1 MTDNASDSA
10 NPVLQI
16 LQTLKTLVAGIDPND
31 QLSLLK
37 LLRWFKEMPK
47 TLPEAVLMP
56 LDEARKLAL
65 RMSGNDRAPEKTL
78 GELAAVVD
86 KVIKSVDKKPS
97 GKAPPPDTG
106 PAPDEENPSDQ
117 DRLLFGDF
125 IPEAGEHLQAAE
137 SALLT
142 LEKAPNDPDAIN
154 TVFRAFHTLKGM
166 AGYVHLRYCTD
177 LAHHAESLLSRVREK
192 EMAYGPGIAD
202 LSLRSIDMM
211 KSLVD
216 CVQAATQGG
225 SLRKLPGYD
234 NLLADLRKATE
245 SGVVDS
251 PGPALASNA
260 SANPTMAET
269 PAPAGTNAPPA
280 NAPQGANAP
289 ANAPLGANAPSMVE
303 TTVRVRTDRL
313 DRLVNAVGE
322 LVIAQSMITQ
332 DPVVTSP
339 ENALL
344 ARKVAHLDRVVRD
357 LRDLAMALRL
367 VPMKGP
373 FQKAARAIR
382 DVAQKSGKAVDLHL
396 YGEEAEVDRNVVET
410 LDQLLLHLVRNAVDH
425 GLETPAEREEC
436 NKPPVGQLF
445 LSATHEGGNL
455 VVEVR
460 EDGRGMNREKI
471 LKKARE
477 RGLVPMD
484 RELTEDEILRLI
496 FLPGFST
503 ADKVTEVSGRGVG
516 LDVVKKGI
524 ENLRGQL
531 DVASKQGQGSR
542 FRLRLPLTL
551 AVTDGMLVRV
561 GDQTVILPILNIR
574 QTVRPEPG
582 IISTVTGRGEL
593 LNLRGEMVPIFRLGR
608 VLGFSD
614 KRSDEGLLIIV
625 EDQSTPA
632 ALWVDDLLGQQQVVT
647 KSLGSWFGQVPGV
660 SGGAIL
666 GDGKVG
672 LILDPGEIV
681 RLAREDG
688 PPPLVQPET
697 QMTVTP

>member
-1 MTDNASDSA
+1 MTDTNDSSDTKGTPSVVSGA
-10 NPVLQI
+10 EPLLVL
-16 LQTLKTLVAGIDPND
+16 KSLVTAVDPND

-37 LLRWFKEMPK
+37 LMRWFKEIPSTIPPDARPM
-47 TLPEAVLMP
+47 
-56 LDEARKLAL
+56 LDEARLLVL
-65 RMSGNDRAPEKTL
+65 RMTGNDRTPEKTL
-78 GELAAVVD
+78 ADLAALVDRVV
-86 KVIKSVDKKPS
+86 KSVETKAAPAPAA
-97 GKAPPPDTG
+97 APPPKAVV
-106 PAPDEENPSDQ
+106 APDEETPADQ
-117 DRLLFGDF
+117 DRLLFVDF

-142 LEKAPNDPDAIN
+142 LEKAPSDSDAIN

-166 AGYVHLRYCTD
+166 AGYVHLRFCTD
-177 LAHHAESLLSRVREK
+177 LAHHAESLLSKVREK

-202 LSLRSIDMM
+202 LSLRSIDVM
-211 KSLVD
+211 KFLVES
-216 CVQAATQGG
+216 VQAASQSG
-225 SLRKLPGYD
+225 SIRKPVGYD
-234 NLLADLRKATE
+234 ELLSLLKNATE
-245 SGVVDS
+245 KGVVD
-251 PGPALASNA
+251 PPAR
-260 SANPTMAET
+260 TMGT
-269 PAPAGTNAPPA
+269 PAPAAPAATAAAAPP
-280 NAPQGANAP
+280 PQAARPG
-289 ANAPLGANAPSMVE
+289 GDTTME

-332 DPVVTSP
+332 DPIVTDP
-339 ENALL
+339 ANGLL
-344 ARKVAHLDRVVRD
+344 SRKVAHLDRVVRD

-373 FQKAARAIR
+373 FQKASRAIR

-425 GLETPAEREEC
+425 GLETPVEREQAG
-436 NKPPVGQLF
+436 KSPIGQLY
-445 LSATHEGGNL
+445 LSATHEGGSL

-477 RGLVPMD
+477 RGLVPPD
-484 RELTEDEILRLI
+484 RDLTEDEILRLI

-503 ADKVTEVSGRGVG
+503 AEKVTEVSGRGVG

-531 DVASKQGQGSR
+531 DVTSKTGQGSR

-561 GDQTVILPILNIR
+561 GDQTFILPILNIR
-574 QTVRPEPG
+574 QTVRPEKG
-582 IISTVTGRGEL
+582 MISTVTGRGEL
-593 LNLRGEMVPIFRLGR
+593 LNLRGEMVPVFRLRR
-608 VLGFSD
+608 VLGLPEEGTED
-614 KRSDEGLLIIV
+614 GLLIIV
-625 EDQSTPA
+625 EDQTTPA

-647 KSLGSWFGQVPGV
+647 KSLGTWFGQVPGV

-672 LILDPGEIV
+672 LILDPAEVV
-681 RLAREDG
+681 RLARTDA
-688 PPPLVQPET
+688 PVPLPVKTEMPAA
-697 QMTVTP
+697 V

>member
-1 MTDNASDSA
+1 MTDTNEPPSKNDTPA
-10 NPVLQI
+10 V
-16 LQTLKTLVAGIDPND
+16 VAGAEPILGLKALVEGVDPTD

-37 LLRWFKEMPK
+37 LARWFKELPDTIPPALK
-47 TLPEAVLMP
+47 TP
-56 LDEARKLAL
+56 LDEARLLVL
-65 RMSGNDRAPEKTL
+65 RMTGNDRTPDKTLADLAALVDRVVKSVETQPPSHPAPPEAPASAPIAVAPE
-78 GELAAVVD
+78 
-86 KVIKSVDKKPS
+86 
-97 GKAPPPDTG
+97 
-106 PAPDEENPSDQ
+106 EETPVDQ
-117 DRLLFGDF
+117 DRLLFADF

-142 LEKAPNDPDAIN
+142 LEKTPTDPDAIN

-166 AGYVHLRYCTD
+166 AGYVHLRFCTD
-177 LAHHAESLLSRVREK
+177 LAHHAESLLSKVREK

-202 LSLRSIDMM
+202 LSLRSIDVM
-211 KSLVD
+211 KFLIEG
-216 CVQAATQGG
+216 VQAASQSG
-225 SLRKLPGYD
+225 SIRKPTGYD
-234 NLLADLRKATE
+234 ELLSLLKNATE
-245 SGVVDS
+245 KGVVDLVTKPMGGS
-251 PGPALASNA
+251 S
-260 SANPTMAET
+260 
-269 PAPAGTNAPPA
+269 PAPAA
-280 NAPQGANAP
+280 NAPTA
-289 ANAPLGANAPSMVE
+289 APSTPAARPGGDASTE

-332 DPVVTSP
+332 DPIVTEPNNGVLS
-339 ENALL
+339 
-344 ARKVAHLDRVVRD
+344 RKVAHLDRVVRD

-373 FQKAARAIR
+373 FQKASRAIR

-425 GLETPAEREEC
+425 GLETPVEREQAG
-436 NKPPVGQLF
+436 KSPVGQLY
-445 LSATHEGGNL
+445 LSATHEGGSL

-477 RGLVPMD
+477 RGLVPGD
-484 RELTEDEILRLI
+484 RDLTEDEILRLI

-503 ADKVTEVSGRGVG
+503 AEKVTEVSGRGVG

-531 DVASKQGQGSR
+531 DVTSKMGQGSR

-561 GDQTVILPILNIR
+561 GDQTFILPILNIR
-574 QTVRPEPG
+574 QTVRPEKG
-582 IISTVTGRGEL
+582 MISTVTGRGEL
-593 LNLRGEMVPIFRLGR
+593 LNLRGEMVPVFRLRR
-608 VLGFSD
+608 VLGLSEEGTED
-614 KRSDEGLLIIV
+614 GLLIIV
-625 EDQSTPA
+625 EDQTTPA

-647 KSLGSWFGQVPGV
+647 KSLGTWFGQVPGV

-672 LILDPGEIV
+672 LILDPAEIV
-681 RLAREDG
+681 RLARTDA
-688 PPPLVQPET
+688 PMPLPLKSDRP
-697 QMTVTP
+697 VTA

>member
-1 MTDNASDSA
+1 MTDNPAAAS
-10 NPVLQI
+10 NPIQQT
-16 LQTLKTLVAGIDPND
+16 LQTLKSLVAGIDPND

-37 LLRWFKEMPK
+37 LLRWFKDMPK
-47 TLPEAVLMP
+47 TMPEAVLLQ
-56 LDEARKLAL
+56 LDEARKMAL
-65 RMSGNDRAPEKTL
+65 RMSGNDRSPEKTL

-86 KVIKSVDKKPS
+86 KVIKSVENKPAS
-97 GKAPPPDTG
+97 KPPAPDTG

-211 KSLVD
+211 KSLVE
-216 CVQAATQGG
+216 CVQAAAQGG
-225 SLRKLPGYD
+225 SLRKLEGYD
-234 NLLADLRKATE
+234 TLLADLRKATE
-245 SGVVDS
+245 SGVADS
-251 PGPALASNA
+251 SAPMPTGSSESAPAREVV
-260 SANPTMAET
+260 SANPV
-269 PAPAGTNAPPA
+269 AGA
-280 NAPQGANAP
+280 NAPAAANAPSGANAP
-289 ANAPLGANAPSMVE
+289 ANVPRGESMVE

-396 YGEEAEVDRNVVET
+396 HGEEAEVDRNVVET

-425 GLETPAEREEC
+425 GLETPAEREEAK
-436 NKPPVGQLF
+436 KPPVGHLF

-477 RGLVPMD
+477 RGLVPVD

-531 DVASKQGQGSR
+531 DVTSKQGQGSR

-561 GDQTVILPILNIR
+561 GDQTIILPILNIR

-582 IISTVTGRGEL
+582 IITTVTGRGEL

-647 KSLGSWFGQVPGV
+647 KSLGTWFGQVPGV

-688 PPPLVQPET
+688 PPPLIQPET
-697 QMTVTP
+697 QMTATP

>member
-1 MTDNASDSA
+1 MTDTNDSA
-10 NPVLQI
+10 KGTPSVVPGAEPILVL
-16 LQTLKTLVAGIDPND
+16 KSLVAAVDPND

-37 LLRWFKEMPK
+37 LMRWFKEIPVSIPPDLKSM
-47 TLPEAVLMP
+47 
-56 LDEARKLAL
+56 LDEARLLVL
-65 RMSGNDRAPEKTL
+65 RMTGNDRTPEKTL
-78 GELAAVVD
+78 ADLAALVDRVV
-86 KVIKSVDKKPS
+86 KSVESKAAPAPVA
-97 GKAPPPDTG
+97 APPPKAVVAPEEET
-106 PAPDEENPSDQ
+106 PADQ
-117 DRLLFGDF
+117 DRLLFADF

-142 LEKAPNDPDAIN
+142 LEKAPSDSDAIN

-166 AGYVHLRYCTD
+166 AGYVHLRFCTD
-177 LAHHAESLLSRVREK
+177 LAHHAESLLSKVREK

-202 LSLRSIDMM
+202 LSLRSIDVM
-211 KSLVD
+211 KFLVES
-216 CVQAATQGG
+216 VQAASQSG
-225 SLRKLPGYD
+225 SIRKPVGYD
-234 NLLADLRKATE
+234 ELLGLLKNATE
-245 SGVVDS
+245 KGVVDPPARI
-251 PGPALASNA
+251 PGAVAPPPAATA
-260 SANPTMAET
+260 
-269 PAPAGTNAPPA
+269 APAAAAPP
-280 NAPQGANAP
+280 PQAARPG
-289 ANAPLGANAPSMVE
+289 GDTTME

-332 DPVVTSP
+332 DPIVTDPTNGVLS
-339 ENALL
+339 
-344 ARKVAHLDRVVRD
+344 RKVAHLDRVVRD

-373 FQKAARAIR
+373 FQKASRAIR

-425 GLETPAEREEC
+425 GLETPVEREHAG
-436 NKPPVGQLF
+436 KSPIGQLY
-445 LSATHEGGNL
+445 LSATHEGGSL

-460 EDGRGMNREKI
+460 EDGRGMNRDKI

-477 RGLVPMD
+477 RGLVPPD
-484 RELTEDEILRLI
+484 RDLTEDEILRLI

-531 DVASKQGQGSR
+531 DVTSKAGQGSR

-561 GDQTVILPILNIR
+561 GDQTFILPILNIR
-574 QTVRPEPG
+574 QTVRPEKG
-582 IISTVTGRGEL
+582 MISTVTGRGEL
-593 LNLRGEMVPIFRLGR
+593 LNLRGEMVPIFRLRR
-608 VLGFSD
+608 VLGLSEEGTED
-614 KRSDEGLLIIV
+614 GLLIIV
-625 EDQSTPA
+625 EDQTTPA

-647 KSLGSWFGQVPGV
+647 KSLGTWFGQVPGV

-672 LILDPGEIV
+672 LILDPAEVV
-681 RLAREDG
+681 RLARTDA
-688 PPPLVQPET
+688 PVPLPVKTEAP
-697 QMTVTP
+697 VSA

>member
-1 MTDNASDSA
+1 MTDTNDATQTNGSSS
-10 NPVLQI
+10 VLPGMEP
-16 LQTLKTLVAGIDPND
+16 LFALKALVSKVDPND

-37 LLRWFKEMPK
+37 LARWFKEVPP
-47 TLPEAVLMP
+47 TLPVTLKP
-56 LDEARKLAL
+56 SLDESRLMVL
-65 RMSGNDRAPEKTL
+65 RMTGNDRTPEKTL
-78 GELAAVVD
+78 ADLAALVD
-86 KVIKSVDKKPS
+86 RVIKSVETPPT
-97 GKAPPPDTG
+97 APVPVESTPMIV
-106 PAPDEENPSDQ
+106 APGEETPSDQ
-117 DRLLFGDF
+117 DRTLFADF
-125 IPEAGEHLQAAE
+125 IPEAGEHMQAAE

-142 LEKAPNDPDAIN
+142 LEKAPDDADAIN

-166 AGYVHLRYCTD
+166 AGYVHLRFCTD
-177 LAHHAESLLSRVREK
+177 LAHHAESLLSRVRDK
-192 EMAYGPGIAD
+192 EMTYGPGIAD
-202 LSLRSIDMM
+202 LSLRSIDVM
-211 KSLVD
+211 KILVES
-216 CVQAATQGG
+216 VQAASQSG
-225 SLRKLPGYD
+225 SIAKPEAYD
-234 NLLADLRKATE
+234 ELLHLLKKATD
-245 SGVVDS
+245 SGVVD
-251 PGPALASNA
+251 
-260 SANPTMAET
+260 ET
-269 PAPAGTNAPPA
+269 PRPAGKIPPPAVNEPTAGAPKTTAPAKAARPA
-280 NAPQGANAP
+280 GEAMA
-289 ANAPLGANAPSMVE
+289 E

-332 DPVVTSP
+332 DPVVTDP
-339 ENALL
+339 ANAILS
-344 ARKVAHLDRVVRD
+344 RKVAHLDRVVRD

-425 GLETPAEREEC
+425 GLETPAEREQAG
-436 NKPPVGQLF
+436 KSPTGQLF

-455 VVEVR
+455 LVEVR

-471 LKKARE
+471 LNRARE
-477 RGLVPMD
+477 RGLVPAD
-484 RELTEDEILRLI
+484 RELTEDETLRLI
-496 FLPGFST
+496 FMPGFST
-503 ADKVTEVSGRGVG
+503 AEKVTEVSGRGVG

-531 DVASKQGQGSR
+531 DVTSKQGMGSR

-561 GDQTVILPILNIR
+561 ESQTFILPILNIR
-574 QTVRPEPG
+574 QTVRPETG
-582 IISTVTGRGEL
+582 TISTVTGRGEL
-593 LNLRGEMVPIFRLGR
+593 LNLRGEMVPVFRMRR
-608 VLGFSD
+608 VLGLPEEGAG
-614 KRSDEGLLIIV
+614 EGLLIIV

-647 KSLGSWFGQVPGV
+647 KSLGTWFGQVPGV

-672 LILDPGEIV
+672 LILDPAEIV
-681 RLAREDG
+681 RLARTDG
-688 PPPLVQPET
+688 PVPLSLPV
-697 QMTVTP
+697 

>member
-1 MTDNASDSA
+1 MTDTNDSA
-10 NPVLQI
+10 KGTPSVIQGAEPL
-16 LQTLKTLVAGIDPND
+16 LLLKSLVAAVDPND

-37 LLRWFKEMPK
+37 LMRWFKEIPASIPPDTKPM
-47 TLPEAVLMP
+47 
-56 LDEARKLAL
+56 LDEARLLVL
-65 RMSGNDRAPEKTL
+65 RMTGNDRTPEKTL
-78 GELAAVVD
+78 ADLAALVDRVVKSVETKAAPPPAAATPAPAAVV
-86 KVIKSVDKKPS
+86 SPEEE
-97 GKAPPPDTG
+97 T
-106 PAPDEENPSDQ
+106 PADQ
-117 DRLLFGDF
+117 DRLLFPDF

-142 LEKAPNDPDAIN
+142 LEKAPSDPDAIN

-166 AGYVHLRYCTD
+166 AGYVHLRFCTD
-177 LAHHAESLLSRVREK
+177 LAHHAESLLSKVREK

-202 LSLRSIDMM
+202 LSLRSIDVM
-211 KSLVD
+211 KFLIES
-216 CVQAATQGG
+216 VQAASQSG
-225 SLRKLPGYD
+225 SIKKPTGYD
-234 NLLADLRKATE
+234 ELLSLLKNATE
-245 SGVVDS
+245 KGVVD
-251 PGPALASNA
+251 PPARSVG
-260 SANPTMAET
+260 SSS
-269 PAPAGTNAPPA
+269 PAPAAPSTAAAPPP
-280 NAPQGANAP
+280 PQAARAGGDTN
-289 ANAPLGANAPSMVE
+289 ME

-332 DPVVTSP
+332 DPIVTAPDNGVLS
-339 ENALL
+339 
-344 ARKVAHLDRVVRD
+344 RKVAHLDRVVRD

-373 FQKAARAIR
+373 FQKASRAIR

-425 GLETPAEREEC
+425 GLETPVEREQAG
-436 NKPPVGQLF
+436 KSPIGQLY
-445 LSATHEGGNL
+445 LSATHEGGSL

-460 EDGRGMNREKI
+460 EDGRGMNRDKI

-477 RGLVPMD
+477 RGLVPAD

-531 DVASKQGQGSR
+531 DVTSKAGQGSR

-561 GDQTVILPILNIR
+561 GDQTFILPILNIR
-574 QTVRPEPG
+574 QTVRPEKG
-582 IISTVTGRGEL
+582 MISTVTGRGEL
-593 LNLRGEMVPIFRLGR
+593 LNLRGEMVPIFRLRR
-608 VLGFSD
+608 VLGLSEEGTED
-614 KRSDEGLLIIV
+614 GLLIIV
-625 EDQSTPA
+625 EDQTTPA

-647 KSLGSWFGQVPGV
+647 KSLGTWFGQVPGV

-672 LILDPGEIV
+672 LILDPAEVV
-681 RLAREDG
+681 RLARTDA
-688 PPPLVQPET
+688 PVPLPVKAQLSAT
-697 QMTVTP
+697 T

>member
-1 MTDNASDSA
+1 MTDTNDSTSA
-10 NPVLQI
+10 KTVPSVVAGAEPLLVL
-16 LQTLKTLVAGIDPND
+16 KSLVAGVDPND

-37 LLRWFKEMPK
+37 LARWFKEVPPGIPPDTK
-47 TLPEAVLMP
+47 PH
-56 LDEARKLAL
+56 LDEARLLVL
-65 RMSGNDRAPEKTL
+65 RMTGNDRTPEKTL
-78 GELAAVVD
+78 ADLAALVDRVV
-86 KVIKSVDKKPS
+86 KSVETAA
-97 GKAPPPDTG
+97 APPPVAA
-106 PAPDEENPSDQ
+106 PAPAAVGSPEEETPADQ
-117 DRLLFGDF
+117 DRLLFVDF

-142 LEKAPNDPDAIN
+142 LEKTPSDPDAIN

-166 AGYVHLRYCTD
+166 AGYVHLRFCTD
-177 LAHHAESLLSRVREK
+177 LAHHAESLLSKVREK

-202 LSLRSIDMM
+202 LSLRSIDVM
-211 KSLVD
+211 KFLVES
-216 CVQAATQGG
+216 VQSASHSG
-225 SLRKLPGYD
+225 SIRKPVGYD
-234 NLLADLRKATE
+234 DLLGLLKNATE
-245 SGVVDS
+245 KGVVD
-251 PGPALASNA
+251 PPARAA
-260 SANPTMAET
+260 GT
-269 PAPAGTNAPPA
+269 PAPAPEAPTAASPPPPA
-280 NAPQGANAP
+280 PRPG
-289 ANAPLGANAPSMVE
+289 GDTTME

-332 DPVVTSP
+332 DPIVTDP
-339 ENALL
+339 ANGLL
-344 ARKVAHLDRVVRD
+344 SRKVAHLDRVVRD

-373 FQKAARAIR
+373 FQKASRAIR

-425 GLETPAEREEC
+425 GLETPAEREQAG
-436 NKPPVGQLF
+436 KSPIGQLY
-445 LSATHEGGNL
+445 LSATHEGGSL

-477 RGLVPMD
+477 RGLVPQD
-484 RELTEDEILRLI
+484 RDLTEDEILRLI

-531 DVASKQGQGSR
+531 DVTSKVGQGSR

-561 GDQTVILPILNIR
+561 GDQTFILPILNIR
-574 QTVRPEPG
+574 QTVRPEKG
-582 IISTVTGRGEL
+582 MISTVTGRGEL
-593 LNLRGEMVPIFRLGR
+593 LNLRGEMVPIFRLRR
-608 VLGFSD
+608 VLGLSEEGTED
-614 KRSDEGLLIIV
+614 GLLIIV
-625 EDQSTPA
+625 EDQTTPA

-647 KSLGSWFGQVPGV
+647 KSLGTWFGQVPGV

-672 LILDPGEIV
+672 LILDPAEVV
-681 RLAREDG
+681 RLARTDA
-688 PPPLVQPET
+688 PRPLPQQSELLVL
-697 QMTVTP
+697 